1 MWELTGAAA
10 SAFGVVFLA
19 ELGDKTQLLAMG
31 FGAKYKLRIVA
42 IGLLIGF
49 GIAGAFAAIVGGVL
63 GAALPERPIAIGGGL
78 LFLTFAVWTLW
89 EGLHGGDEGDAG
101 AEVTVAA
108 VSTRTAIW
116 SIAGSIIVGE
126 LGDKTQLAT
135 AALAAKNN
143 PFMTWVGSTAG
154 LVCVG
159 MIGAIAGNRI
169 GTRLSGRTI
178 AFASAALFATFGVLL
193 LISAR

>member
-1 MWELTGAAA
+1 MWQLLVAAA

-31 FGAKYKLRIVA
+31 FGARYSLRVVA
-42 IGLLIGF
+42 VGLLIGF
-49 GIAGAFAAIVGGVL
+49 GIAGAFASVVGGVL
-63 GAALPERPIAIGGGL
+63 GAALPERPIAIGGGV
-78 LFLTFAVWTLW
+78 LFLGFAAWTLW
-89 EGLHGGDEGDAG
+89 EELKGDDHDEAVD
-101 AEVTVAA
+101 VTVAA

-143 PFMTWVGSTAG
+143 PFMTWVGGTAG
-154 LVCVG
+154 LVSVG
-159 MIGAIAGNRI
+159 MIGAVAGNRI
-169 GTRLSGRTI
+169 GTRLNGRVI
-178 AFASAALFATFGVLL
+178 AFASAALFALFGVLL
-193 LISAR
+193 IVSA